1 MTLVQHASDAVVDKA
16 TISMEQLCW
25 HGQGQT
31 VSYSSTEDTSSI
43 VVRVLQPEKPDLD
56 TIVGR
61 IRLMRTTMRK
71 EAQLEC
77 DAIARTFD
85 VGLEKLFTGVELF
98 VGTNSSSFAT
108 AFAHPAPKFNVRV
121 GTTDR
126 PLPTIASA
134 VQDVVSW
141 EEQERKK
148 VYNFVESCFEF
159 PLSSINLLFCTG
171 EAIRNGFARAG
182 V

>member
-1 MTLVQHASDAVVDKA
+1 MTLVQHASDAAVDRA
-16 TISMEQLCW
+16 TISMGHLCG

-71 EAQLEC
+71 EAHLEC
-77 DAIARTFD
+77 DAIVRTFGA
-85 VGLEKLFTGVELF
+85 GLEKLFTGYELF

-126 PLPTIASA
+126 PFPTIASA

-141 EEQERKK
+141 EEQERQK
-148 VYNFVESCFEF
+148 VYNFV
-159 PLSSINLLFCTG
+159 
-171 EAIRNGFARAG
+171 
-182 V
+182 